1 MLINQ
6 FDSKLSATA
15 VSSVANAALLFL
27 NEVRV
32 PATLSLT
39 APGETLRLP
48 TPKPAATEGRKGRK
62 YIPLVAFDSAI
73 APQ

>member
-1 MLINQ
+1 M
-6 FDSKLSATA
+6 
-15 VSSVANAALLFL
+15 SSVANAALLFL

-32 PATLSLT
+32 PATLSLTAVT